1 MMFAFGPINSRRL
14 GQSLGINNIPPKHCS
29 YACTYCQVGHTDRM
43 EITRHSFFP
52 PEAIVADVTQRIEQI
67 LRQEGTIDFLSFVP
81 DGEPTLDIH
90 LAREIELLKPL
101 GYPIAVF
108 TNASL
113 IWKADVREAL
123 YQADWV
129 SLKVDAVDE
138 HIWHKLNR
146 PHGRLRQKDILE
158 GMLTF
163 ADTFRGTL
171 ATETM
176 LVQGFND
183 TEREF
188 KNIARF
194 LKRLKPEIAYLA
206 IPIRPTCEANIYP
219 PEEITVNQAYQIFQT
234 ALSRVE
240 CLITPDDDKVG
251 FSGDVEADILRT
263 TAVQPLTEAAIAMLL
278 ERSHAKWDTIHKL
291 IAQGDLREII
301 RGRERFYIR
310 RFPREASSA
319 TNTEPHATDQR

>member
-1 MMFAFGPINSRRL
+1 MFAFGPINSRRL

-43 EITRHSFFP
+43 EITRHPFFS
-52 PEAIVADVTQRIEQI
+52 PEAIVADVAQRIEQI
-67 LRQEGTIDFLSFVP
+67 LRQGGTIDFLSFVP

-90 LAREIELLKPL
+90 LGREIELLKPL

-113 IWKADVREAL
+113 IWQEDVRETL
-123 YQADWV
+123 CKADWV

-138 HIWHKLNR
+138 QVWHKINR
-146 PHGRLRQKDILE
+146 PHGRLRQDEILE
-158 GMLTF
+158 GMLAF
-163 ADTFRGTL
+163 AGAFRGSL

-183 TEREF
+183 TERNF

-194 LKRLKPEIAYLA
+194 LTRLKPEIAYLA
-206 IPIRPTCEANIYP
+206 IPIRPTAEANLNP
-219 PEEITVNQAYQIFQT
+219 PEEMTVNQAYQIFQ
-234 ALSRVE
+234 ASLPRVE
-240 CLITPDDDKVG
+240 CLITPDDNKVG

-278 ERSHAKWDTIHKL
+278 ERSHLKWDTIHKL

-310 RFPREASSA
+310 RFPRETSSGKRTGPYA
-319 TNTEPHATDQR
+319 TPRH